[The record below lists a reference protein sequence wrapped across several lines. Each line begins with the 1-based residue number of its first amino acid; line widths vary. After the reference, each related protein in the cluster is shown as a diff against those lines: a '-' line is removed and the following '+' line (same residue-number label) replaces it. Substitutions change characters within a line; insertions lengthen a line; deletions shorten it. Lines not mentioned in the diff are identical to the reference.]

1 MEPAEMNIVT
11 AGVDVQKDR
20 LEIEVSELGLR
31 CPKCGGKTEVK
42 ETRAADGAILRRRNC
57 TQCGHRKTARE
68 TWI

>member
-1 MEPAEMNIVT
+1 MKNPENNCAAHASEP
-11 AGVDVQKDR
+11 
-20 LEIEVSELGLR
+20 GLR

-42 ETRAADGAILRRRNC
+42 ETRAGNGVILRRRNC